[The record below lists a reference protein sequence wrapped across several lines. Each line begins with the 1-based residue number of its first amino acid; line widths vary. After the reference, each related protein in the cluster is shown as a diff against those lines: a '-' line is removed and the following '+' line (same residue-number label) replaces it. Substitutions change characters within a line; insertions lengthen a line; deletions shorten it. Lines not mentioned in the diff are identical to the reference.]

1 MKWGIRVK
9 IKDLKTLSDE
19 DLGNELE
26 KSREELFN
34 LRFQRSINQLKN
46 PMRIRFLKKTIAR
59 ILTLL
64 RARKED

>member
-1 MKWGIRVK
+1 MKV
-9 IKDLKTLSDE
+9 KDLKVLSDE
-19 DLGNELE
+19 DLENELK

-46 PMRIRFLKKTIAR
+46 PMRIKFLKKNVAR

>member
-1 MKWGIRVK
+1 MK
-9 IKDLKTLSDE
+9 IKDLKVLSDK

-46 PMRIRFLKKTIAR
+46 PMRIRFLKKNVAR

>member
-1 MKWGIRVK
+1 MK
-9 IKDLKTLSDE
+9 IKDLKVLSDK
-19 DLGNELE
+19 DLENELE

-46 PMRIRFLKKTIAR
+46 PMRIRFLKKTVAR

>member
-1 MKWGIRVK
+1 MK

>member
-1 MKWGIRVK
+1 MR
-9 IKDLKTLSDE
+9 IKDLKVLSDG
-19 DLGNELE
+19 DLESELE

-46 PMRIRFLKKTIAR
+46 PMRIRFLKKNVAR

>member
-1 MKWGIRVK
+1 VK

>member
-1 MKWGIRVK
+1 MK
-9 IKDLKTLSDE
+9 IKDLKVLSDK
-19 DLGNELE
+19 DLENELE

>member
-1 MKWGIRVK
+1 MK
-9 IKDLKTLSDE
+9 IKDLKVLSDE
-19 DLGNELE
+19 DLENELE

-46 PMRIRFLKKTIAR
+46 PMRIRFLKKNVAR

>member
-1 MKWGIRVK
+1 MK
-9 IKDLKTLSDE
+9 IKDLKVLSDK
-19 DLGNELE
+19 DLENELE

-46 PMRIRFLKKTIAR
+46 PMRIRFLKKNVAR